1 MRIQKGVT
9 MTSLVISIIVLII
22 IASVASYAGI
32 QSYSNARLEAYENK
46 LKVVQKRADL
56 ITQEYFN
63 WNGIDRSSGGITQD
77 SFDSYLNS
85 LGFTKLSTVNDSHAQ
100 ALKNIINANSVK
112 YSAKGSG
119 NPNDYYY
126 FTPDTIKVLL
136 GIETLS
142 DPNFYI
148 AIYFSKPDDKNKKNF
163 VVEEV
168 GVVSQYGD
176 DYREYHE
183 YYSLGQ

>member
-112 YSAKGSG
+112 Y
-119 NPNDYYY
+119 
-126 FTPDTIKVLL
+126 
-136 GIETLS
+136 
-142 DPNFYI
+142 
-148 AIYFSKPDDKNKKNF
+148 
-163 VVEEV
+163 
-168 GVVSQYGD
+168 
-176 DYREYHE
+176 
-183 YYSLGQ
+183 